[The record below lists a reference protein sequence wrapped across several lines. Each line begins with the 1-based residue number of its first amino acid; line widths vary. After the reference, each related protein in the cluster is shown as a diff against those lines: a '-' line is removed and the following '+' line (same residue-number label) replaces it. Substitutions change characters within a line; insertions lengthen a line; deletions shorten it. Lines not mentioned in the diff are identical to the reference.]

1 MAQEAQKDFAGV
13 QTRQLAESSPAGV
26 NPLLDMVG
34 SVSHHLALLTAWVAM
49 SGSLYFS
56 EVLRWTP
63 CLLCWY
69 QRIIMYPLAAIIAI
83 GILRRDAKLHFYVL
97 PFSIFGMGMSL
108 YHYLLIKTTIF
119 PAPACNANIP
129 CNVEYMNVF
138 GFINIPFLA
147 LTAFTMITGLMT
159 IAALRAKTLESSV
172 YAETDEQ
179 GGNVDDN
186 YAAEPYFAGAVP
198 AVFVIIGAVVAIFLV
213 AGQLA

>member
-13 QTRQLAESSPAGV
+13 QTRRLAERSTTAV
-26 NPLLDMVG
+26 NPLLDMFG
-34 SVSHHLALLTAWVAM
+34 SVSHHLALLTTWIAM

-83 GILRRDAKLHFYVL
+83 GILRRDTKLHFYVL
-97 PFSIFGMGMSL
+97 PFSIFGMGMSF

-129 CNVEYMNVF
+129 CNVEYMNVL

-159 IAALRAKTLESSV
+159 IAALRTKTLEASV

-179 GGNVDDN
+179 GDVDDSH
-186 YAAEPYFAGAVP
+186 AAEPYFAGATP
-198 AVFVIIGAVVAIFLV
+198 AVFVIVGAVIALFLV

>member
-1 MAQEAQKDFAGV
+1 MAQEIQNDLAGV
-13 QTRQLAESSPAGV
+13 HPAPSAESDVAGI

-34 SVSHHLALLTAWVAM
+34 SVSHHIALLTAWVAM

-83 GILRRDAKLHFYVL
+83 GILRRDTKLHFYVL

-129 CNVEYMNVF
+129 CNVEYMNVL

-147 LTAFTMITGLMT
+147 LTAFTMITGLMIIT
-159 IAALRAKTLESSV
+159 ALRTKALEASV
-172 YAETDEQ
+172 YAEIDEQ
-179 GGNVDDN
+179 SNVDDN
-186 YAAEPYFAGAVP
+186 YIPEPYFAGATP
-198 AVFVIIGAVVAIFLV
+198 AVFVIIGAVIAIFLV
-213 AGQLA
+213 SGQLA